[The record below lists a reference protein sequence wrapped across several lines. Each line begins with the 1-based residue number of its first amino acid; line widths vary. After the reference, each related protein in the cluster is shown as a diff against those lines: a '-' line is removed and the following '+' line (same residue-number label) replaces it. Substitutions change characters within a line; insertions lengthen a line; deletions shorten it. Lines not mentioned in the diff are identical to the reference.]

1 MSESYSIRML
11 KKSAFEHEIL
21 NEIDSL
27 PIEQQNE
34 ELLIVKTYLQNRINK
49 LNLNVG

>member
-21 NEIDSL
+21 NVIDLLSINKDNKEIVTVRNYLSKR
-27 PIEQQNE
+27 IE
-34 ELLIVKTYLQNRINK
+34 ELKK
-49 LNLNVG
+49 

>member
-21 NEIDSL
+21 NVIDILS
-27 PIEQQNE
+27 IDQHDEK
-34 ELLIVKTYLQNRINK
+34 IVAVKNYLTKRIDQLK
-49 LNLNVG
+49 R

>member
-21 NEIDSL
+21 NVIDMLPLDQYDEEIVNVKNYL
-27 PIEQQNE
+27 TKRIE
-34 ELLIVKTYLQNRINK
+34 ELKSNR
-49 LNLNVG
+49 V